1 MIRAGVG
8 QSANPSTARAAEEA
22 AAQAMAQ
29 AGLAA
34 ADTVIV
40 FFTADHAPS
49 YQSLTSVLNQITGCA
64 RIVGCSSAGI
74 LTAAGEIEGAHGLAV
89 LVFAS
94 DQMKSRSF
102 LCQPLRGREG
112 EIGSEIART
121 VREDTPQHEL
131 LALLPD
137 TYNAQPG
144 QLLQSVQSRAG
155 FLPIVGAGASESGM
169 GGATYQLCDATVAT
183 NAVAGLH
190 LSGSFR
196 ALVDITQ
203 GCQPVTEPMVI
214 TKAENNLIFEIDHR
228 PAFEVFA
235 QVLKGPLAEDLRR
248 ALMFV
253 FVGLPAS
260 AEQTS
265 ITPGEYVVRN
275 IVGLDPA
282 HGILAA
288 AETVREGEPIIF
300 TLRDGQRA
308 RDDLGQMLQRQARR
322 LEGIEPA
329 FGLYFNCCARGS
341 SLYGIPGIDTAYIR
355 RELGDFPL
363 IGMFGGY
370 ELAPLRSANHL
381 FAYTGVLALI
391 TE

>member
-1 MIRAGVG
+1 MIRAGVA
-8 QSANPSTARAAEEA
+8 QSANASTSTAAAEA

-29 AGLAA
+29 AGIAA

-40 FFTADHAPS
+40 FFTADHAAN
-49 YQSLTSVLNQITGCA
+49 YQTLTTILQQTTGCA

-74 LTAAGEIEGAHGLAV
+74 LTSIGEIEGAHGLAV
-89 LVFAS
+89 LVFSS
-94 DQMKSRSF
+94 DQIRSRSF
-102 LCQPLRGREG
+102 LCQPLRGREV
-112 EIGSEIART
+112 EIGSEIARK
-121 VREDTPQHEL
+121 VGEEASPQQL

-144 QLLQSVQSRAG
+144 QLLRSVESRAG
-155 FLPIVGAGASESGM
+155 FLPIVGAGASENGM
-169 GGATYQLCDATVAT
+169 GGATFQACDGAVAT

-196 ALVDITQ
+196 AWVDITQ

-235 QVLKGPLAEDLRR
+235 NRIKGPLAEDLRR

-260 AEQTS
+260 AEQTG
-265 ITPGEYVVRN
+265 IAPGEYVVRN

-282 HGILAA
+282 RGILAVA
-288 AETVREGEPIIF
+288 DTVREGEPIIF

-308 RDDLGQMLQRQARR
+308 REDLGQMLQRQARR
-322 LEGIEPA
+322 LEGARPA
-329 FGLYFNCCARGS
+329 FGLYFNCCARGR
-341 SLYGIPGIDTAYIR
+341 SLYGIPDIDTAYIR

-370 ELAPLRSANHL
+370 ELAPLRRSNHL